1 MLKTTKNGV
10 TYAYPLDRKSKIKC
24 EGYVGV
30 YTIIDAT
37 IYEGHVYVLLEHD
50 WYGDETS
57 LLLAVL
63 EPDYFRW
70 YVVETSS
77 GKQKK
82 QFFIASRDIIG
93 ETFDS
98 IDIAMN
104 DYLDNVVE
112 LDDIEFWTD
121 EEIDKTAED

>member
-1 MLKTTKNGV
+1 MLKTTKSGV
-10 TYAYPLDRKSKIKC
+10 TYAYPLDKKSKIKC
-24 EGYVGV
+24 EGHIGA
-30 YTIIDAT
+30 YTIIDAAV
-37 IYEGHVYVLLEHD
+37 YEGDVYVLLEHD
-50 WYGDETS
+50 WYGDETA

-82 QFFIASRDIIG
+82 QFFIVSRNILGDS
-93 ETFDS
+93 FDS

-112 LDDIEFWTD
+112 VDDIEFFTD
-121 EEIDKTAED
+121 EEINKIVED